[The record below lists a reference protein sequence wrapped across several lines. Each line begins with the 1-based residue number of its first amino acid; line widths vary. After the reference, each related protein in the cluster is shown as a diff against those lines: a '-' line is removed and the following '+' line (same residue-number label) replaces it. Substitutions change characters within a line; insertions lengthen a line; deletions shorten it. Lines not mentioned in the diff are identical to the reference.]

1 MLIKLIEIH
10 NTSGGSK
17 SVRELYINSSN
28 IVSVTEETHSAILE
42 EAKLLGFSDVAHF
55 SSVIIQEGNRTK
67 TITVA
72 HSPQEIYK
80 KIDPSK
86 TLLKG

>member
-1 MLIKLIEIH
+1 MLIKLVEVH
-10 NTSGGSK
+10 NALSNP
-17 SVRELYINSSN
+17 SVRELYINSTS
-28 IVSVTEETHSAILE
+28 IISIAEETHSGVLK
-42 EAKLLGFSDVAHF
+42 EARALGFSDITRF
-55 SSVIIQEGNRTK
+55 SSIIIQEGNRTR
-67 TITVA
+67 TVTVA

>member
-1 MLIKLIEIH
+1 MLIKLVEVH
-10 NTSGGSK
+10 NVLSNP
-17 SVRELYINSSN
+17 SVRELYINSTS
-28 IVSVTEETHSAILE
+28 ILSITEETHSGTLK
-42 EAKLLGFSDVAHF
+42 EAKSLGFSEITKF
-55 SSVIIQEGNRTK
+55 SSIIIQEGNRTR
-67 TITVA
+67 TVTVA

>member
-1 MLIKLIEIH
+1 MYQTGDLLWIPAGTL
-10 NTSGGSK
+10 NSTSIIS
-17 SVRELYINSSN
+17 IA
-28 IVSVTEETHSAILE
+28 EETHSGVLK
-42 EAKLLGFSDVAHF
+42 EARALGFSDITRF
-55 SSVIIQEGNRTK
+55 SSIIIQEGNRTR
-67 TITVA
+67 TVTVA

>member
-1 MLIKLIEIH
+1 MLIKLIEVH
-10 NTSGGSK
+10 NTFGAA

-28 IVSVTEETHSAILE
+28 IVSITEEAHSGIIE
-42 EAKLLGFSDVAHF
+42 EAKSLGFSDATKF
-55 SSVIIQEGNRTK
+55 SSIIVQEGNRTR
-67 TITVA
+67 TVTVA
-72 HSPQEIYK
+72 HSPHEIYK

>member
-1 MLIKLIEIH
+1 MLIKLIEVH
-10 NTSGGSK
+10 NSFANPSI
-17 SVRELYINSSN
+17 RELYVNTSN
-28 IVSVTEETHSAILE
+28 IVSITEEVHASIIE
-42 EAKLLGFSDVAHF
+42 EARSLGFSDLTRF
-55 SSVIIQEGNRTK
+55 SSIIIQEGNRTR
-67 TITVA
+67 TVTVA

>member
-1 MLIKLIEIH
+1 MLIKLIEVH
-10 NTSGGSK
+10 NVFSAPSI
-17 SVRELYINSSN
+17 RELYVNTTS
-28 IVSVTEETHSAILE
+28 IVSITEEVHSHILE
-42 EAKLLGFSDVAHF
+42 ETKTLGFSNLTKF
-55 SSVIIQEGNRTK
+55 SSIIIQEGNRTR
-67 TITVA
+67 TVVVA

>member
-10 NTSGGSK
+10 NISGGSG

-28 IVSVTEETHSAILE
+28 IVSITEEIHPAILD
-42 EAKLLGFSDVAHF
+42 EAKTLGFSDVTHF
-55 SSVIIQEGNRTK
+55 SSIIVQEGNRTK